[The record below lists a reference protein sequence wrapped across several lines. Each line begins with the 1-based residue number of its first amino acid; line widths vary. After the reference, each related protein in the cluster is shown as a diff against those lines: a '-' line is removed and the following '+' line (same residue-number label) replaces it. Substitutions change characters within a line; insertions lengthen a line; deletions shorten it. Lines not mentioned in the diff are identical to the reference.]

1 MTRVASESPTYV
13 HTIDEVHEHF
23 NRCDKN
29 QDGKLAKDECPFHWE
44 GGYGPTFD
52 EVDKDGNGEVS
63 WEEMKDA
70 AKATSIALESEFA
83 TEDRYELAT
92 EDRNGKSKV
101 HQID

>member
-29 QDGKLAKDECPFHWE
+29 QDGKLAKDECPFDWE

-70 AKATSIALESEFA
+70 ALQSEFV
-83 TEDRYELAT
+83 TEDR
-92 EDRNGKSKV
+92 DGKSNV
-101 HQID
+101 H